1 MGETQFM
8 LCFCDDTEKE
18 RAAGEVDGEVLAE
31 AKQTKFRI
39 HPVVAG
45 QVTAL

>member
-8 LCFCDDTEKE
+8 SCFCDDAAKE
-18 RAAGEVDGEVLAE
+18 RAAGEVDGEFLAE
-31 AKQTKFRI
+31 AKQSKFRI

-45 QVTAL
+45 EVAAP